1 MNTYKKKI
9 KQYGRKNLGHVSGYV
24 SGERGA
30 TVSCF
35 FIGYFE
41 GSRGFKFYYLSNKN
55 IIETDNAKFVAE

>member
-1 MNTYKKKI
+1 MTHEKKLDSNI
-9 KQYGRKNLGHVSGYV
+9 
-24 SGERGA
+24 
-30 TVSCF
+30 VSCF